1 MSTSPAHPPPST
13 ATALEHIADVYR
25 AAYLAHAPARAPI
38 APDVVF
44 SENNVEMAFPDAS
57 WDAVTQEL
65 GPALTFS
72 DPVTGQVGVF
82 TAIMMNDTPG
92 FLAIRLKV
100 VAGQITEIEHMV
112 STRRNLSGP
121 PTPIG
126 DVHTF
131 VHDPDLARPLADDER
146 DTREEMIRLCDGY
159 FSTLENNTG
168 EIRGTRFAPD
178 TQRFENGMAFAD
190 VERLFRLG
198 TYRFNARVRDRDY
211 FLVDETRGLVM
222 CRAFIDHKGLLDHF
236 TLTDGTDKR
245 SIFREPHSWSVL
257 ELFKLKR
264 GMITSIEAS
273 FIGVPYNTRSP
284 WTRQPWRG

>member
-1 MSTSPAHPPPST
+1 MSTPSANPLSST
-13 ATALEHIADVYR
+13 QAALEHIGDLYR
-25 AAYLAHAPARAPI
+25 AAYVAHDPTRAPI
-38 APDVVF
+38 AREVVF

-72 DPVTGQVGVF
+72 DPVTGQVGIF
-82 TAIMMNDTPG
+82 TAVMMNDTPG

-100 VAGQITEIEHMV
+100 VADQITEIEHML

-126 DVHTF
+126 DVNTF
-131 VHDPDLARPLADDER
+131 THDADLARPLADVER
-146 DTREEMIRLCDGY
+146 DTREEMIRLSDGY

-168 EIRGTRFAPD
+168 DIRGTRFAPD